1 MCEHRCLENIKKLYK
16 TAGKCDDQQQHKAI
30 IEAAMVST
38 PEGFTYNSLM
48 TPNPY
53 IYTKNPSSRI
63 SLPQFTE
70 ILDVKH
76 NTAVRSYGAARE
88 NYKAKKIG
96 NVLWSNIEKR
106 RGNEKINQKV
116 RQSLYHWIIHHPQV
130 LIYTLSNYGIYV
142 SIDGNSENNSF
153 QGCYC
158 KFMHKNFIIL
168 W

>member
-38 PEGFTYNSLM
+38 PEGCTSNNLM

-53 IYTKNPSSRI
+53 MYNKNPSSII

-76 NTAVRSYGAARE
+76 NTYVRSYGAARE
-88 NYKAKKIG
+88 NYKAIKKSQC
-96 NVLWSNIEKR
+96 VVVK
-106 RGNEKINQKV
+106 
-116 RQSLYHWIIHHPQV
+116 H
-130 LIYTLSNYGIYV
+130 
-142 SIDGNSENNSF
+142 
-153 QGCYC
+153 
-158 KFMHKNFIIL
+158 
-168 W
+168 